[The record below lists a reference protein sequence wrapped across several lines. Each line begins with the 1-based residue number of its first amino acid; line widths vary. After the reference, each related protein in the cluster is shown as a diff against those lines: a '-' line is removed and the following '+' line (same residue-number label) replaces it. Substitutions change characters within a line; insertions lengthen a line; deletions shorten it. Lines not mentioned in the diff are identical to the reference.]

1 MRMQNALSGNQ
12 VISPIIAAVGLLTS
26 LLLLVWM
33 PVAAGAQSAPD
44 STHVPTIG
52 VLVQASAH
60 AESHPT
66 LYTDG
71 FSVDRA
77 RVAVSGAPVDGV
89 SYELEGDFVDDL
101 IVTDAHVDL
110 QLHPRWVL
118 RGGQF
123 RPAFSYG
130 QLVSSSATPFVLRAR
145 GVRALGVSRTPGA
158 AVSYQSRSAWRV
170 QASVFNGARLGAE
183 SGRPEPPAQSTAE
196 EQLLY
201 VGRLAWMP
209 QWETGRVA
217 LGGGVAHDPAGAGA
231 QNGPSTRYSGNV
243 HIQHRA
249 VGFTVEALTRTK
261 AAPGTIETG
270 AYATGT
276 YQVASAHTLR
286 ARTDWVRYNG
296 PAPQA
301 ATQLGIGHTYQPTS
315 YLRVETDAVAPV
327 DDGAVE
333 SVVLRTQVQVHF

>member
-1 MRMQNALSGNQ
+1 MHTNHVPFTTSSTVQYGLVVLVLGAMWP
-12 VISPIIAAVGLLTS
+12 VIAFSSAV
-26 LLLLVWM
+26 
-33 PVAAGAQSAPD
+33 AQPGSD

-66 LYTDG
+66 LYTNG
-71 FSVDRA
+71 FGVDRA
-77 RVAVSGAPVDGV
+77 RFVVSGEPVEGV

-110 QLHPRWVL
+110 QLHPRWML

-158 AVSYQSRSAWRV
+158 MVSYQSRSAWRV
-170 QASVFNGARLGAE
+170 QAGVFNGARLGAR
-183 SGRPEPPAQSTAE
+183 STRPEPPAQSTAE

-209 QWETGRVA
+209 EWDTGRVA
-217 LGGGVAHDPAGAGA
+217 LGAGVAHDPAGAGA

-249 VGFTVEALTRTK
+249 VGLTVEALTRTA
-261 AAPGTIETG
+261 AAPGGMETG

-286 ARTDWVRYNG
+286 ARTDWVRYNE
-296 PAPQA
+296 PAPEVPM
-301 ATQLGIGHTYQPTS
+301 QLGVGYTYQPTS
-315 YLRVETDAVAPV
+315 YLRVETDAVAPIE
-327 DDGAVE
+327 DRAVHP
-333 SVVLRTQVQVHF
+333 VVMRTQLQLHF